1 MFNYK
6 NKQANIRQSNAYMF
20 AKTLSMFEW
29 QGLPETIPHRE
40 LERLLQ
46 RHGFAF
52 ITEHEGK
59 LYAFHGTLGGEQDA
73 YGNPKDITINNV
85 GLNFNKTLSIKDD
98 GVLILSDDSK
108 MGLLPLFNKYH
119 YMMAENDISM
129 VIRGF
134 NSRIQKLISASDDKT
149 KASADAYLTKVIDG
163 ELGVIGESALFDG
176 IRLQSS
182 QSGQGD
188 GITPLIE
195 FQQYMRGTLYNEI
208 GLNANFNMKRERLT
222 GGEMEANDDA
232 LYPFVDNMMQCRLIA
247 TTAINEK
254 YGTEIVVEYGS
265 VWHKKNKELVDGIVD
280 EDSDTSATD
289 ETTDES
295 TEQHDSDGETGVE
308 DNEPLDGANDD
319 DLETSENEEGEIE
332 NEQQLENDSSGVDSV
347 DSENSSPEKT
357 IAEIE
362 AILDDEDLSD
372 EERKSWETM
381 LEELRGNEN
390 EVE

>member
-6 NKQANIRQSNAYMF
+6 NKQANIRQSNAYML

-46 RHGFAF
+46 HHGFAF
-52 ITEHEGK
+52 ITEVEGA
-59 LYAFHGTLGGEQDA
+59 LYAFYGTLGGEQDV

-98 GVLILSDDSK
+98 GVLVLSDDSK

-149 KASADAYLTKVIDG
+149 KASADAYLAKVIDG

-222 GGEMEANDDA
+222 GGEVEANDDA

-247 TTAINEK
+247 ATAINEK
-254 YGTEIVVEYGS
+254 YGTEIAVDYGS
-265 VWHKKNKELVDGIVD
+265 VWHKKNKELVDGIVT
-280 EDSDTSATD
+280 ETDSV
-289 ETTDES
+289 
-295 TEQHDSDGETGVE
+295 EQPDSTGVSIE
-308 DNEPLDGANDD
+308 EPFDGAGND
-319 DLETSENEEGEIE
+319 DLETSENDEGEIE
-332 NEQQLENDSSGVDSV
+332 NEQQLEDGNNGADSV
-347 DSENSSPEKT
+347 DSGNSDPEKT

-362 AILDDEDLSD
+362 FILGDEELSD
-372 EERKSWETM
+372 EERKAWETM
-381 LEELRGNEN
+381 LDELRGIEN
-390 EVE
+390 DDAE

>member
-1 MFNYK
+1 MFDYK

-29 QGLPETIPHRE
+29 QGLPESIPYRE
-40 LERLLQ
+40 LERILQ
-46 RHGFAF
+46 NNGFAF
-52 ITEHEGK
+52 ITEVNGEI
-59 LYAFHGTLGGEQDA
+59 YALSGTIGGEQDA

-98 GVLILSDDSK
+98 GVLVLSDDSK
-108 MGLLPLFNKYH
+108 MGLLPLFDKYH
-119 YMMAENDISM
+119 YMMAENDINM

-149 KASADAYLTKVIDG
+149 KASAEAYLTKVIDG
-163 ELGVIGESALFDG
+163 DLGVIGESALFDG

-182 QSGQGD
+182 QTGQGD

-222 GGEMEANDDA
+222 GGEMEANDDV

-247 TTAINEK
+247 ATAINEK
-254 YGTEIVVEYGS
+254 YGTEIVVDYGS
-265 VWHKKNKELVDGIVD
+265 VWHKKNKELVDGVVSTKD
-280 EDSDTSATD
+280 EPDGAIDSTRGAGD
-289 ETTDES
+289 
-295 TEQHDSDGETGVE
+295 DS
-308 DNEPLDGANDD
+308 LDGAGND
-319 DLETSENEEGEIE
+319 DLEANEDIINNEGVDE
-332 NEQQLENDSSGVDSV
+332 NEQQLEDGSDGADSV
-347 DSENSSPEKT
+347 DSGNSDPQKT

-362 AILDDEDLSD
+362 LILSDEELSD
-372 EERKSWETM
+372 EERTAWETM
-381 LEELRGNEN
+381 LKELRGNEN
-390 EVE
+390 DDA

>member
-20 AKTLSMFEW
+20 AKTVSMFEW
-29 QGLPETIPHRE
+29 QGLPESIPYRE
-40 LERLLQ
+40 LERILQ
-46 RHGFAF
+46 NNGFAF
-52 ITEHEGK
+52 ITEVNGV
-59 LYAFHGTLGGEQDA
+59 LYAFSGTMGGEQDA
-73 YGNPKDITINNV
+73 YGNPKDIIINNV
-85 GLNFNKTLSIKDD
+85 GLNFNKTLSIAND
-98 GVLILSDDSK
+98 GVLVLSDDSK

-129 VIRGF
+129 VMRGF

-149 KASADAYLTKVIDG
+149 KASADSYLTKVIDG

-176 IRLQSS
+176 IKLQSS

-222 GGEMEANDDA
+222 GGEMEANTDV

-247 TTAINEK
+247 ATAINAK
-254 YGTEIVVEYGS
+254 YGTEIVVDYGS
-265 VWHKKNKELVDGIVD
+265 VWHVKNRELVDGIV
-280 EDSDTSATD
+280 
-289 ETTDES
+289 ETTKPTGGAEN
-295 TEQHDSDGETGVE
+295 DSL
-308 DNEPLDGANDD
+308 NGAKDDTKDD
-319 DLETSENEEGEIE
+319 DLINNEGVEE
-332 NEQQLENDSSGVDSV
+332 NEQQLENDSNGAGSGDNGNL
-347 DSENSSPEKT
+347 DEEKT

-362 AILDDEDLSD
+362 EFLLDDTLSESERNEW
-372 EERKSWETM
+372 EEM
-381 LEELRGNEN
+381 LKELKGAEN
-390 EVE
+390 EDAE

>member
-29 QGLPETIPHRE
+29 QGLPETIPYRE
-40 LERLLQ
+40 FERLLQ
-46 RHGFAF
+46 TYGFAF
-52 ITEHEGK
+52 VTEVEGE

-73 YGNPKDITINNV
+73 YGNPKQITINNV
-85 GLNFNKTLSIKDD
+85 GLNFNKTLSVESD
-98 GVLILSDDSK
+98 GVLVLSDDSK

-119 YMMAENDISM
+119 YMMAENDINM

-149 KASADAYLTKVIDG
+149 KASADAYLNKVIEG

-176 IRLQSS
+176 IRMQSA
-182 QSGQGD
+182 QTGQGD

-232 LYPFVDNMMQCRLIA
+232 LYPFVDNMMKCRLVA
-247 TTAINEK
+247 ANAINEK
-254 YGTEIVVEYGS
+254 YGTEIVVDYGS
-265 VWHKKNKELVDGIVD
+265 VWHKKNKELVDDIV
-280 EDSDTSATD
+280 ESGDSESVGANEPNDLTEIEVVENL
-289 ETTDES
+289 ETEGES
-295 TEQHDSDGETGVE
+295 NEPELEIHDSV
-308 DNEPLDGANDD
+308 A
-319 DLETSENEEGEIE
+319 IE
-332 NEQQLENDSSGVDSV
+332 SSAGTVDA
-347 DSENSSPEKT
+347 EEKT

-362 AILDDEDLSD
+362 EILATEDLSESERSDWEEILD
-372 EERKSWETM
+372 ELK
-381 LEELRGNEN
+381 GGDNEAA
-390 EVE
+390 